1 MIHEEEKSEI
11 LSNFSGEESSFT
23 IDASSSH
30 IFEILRDK
38 QYTNGKESL
47 VRELIANAKDSHVE
61 AGKKDVPIRIWLNQ
75 NYLTIQDFG
84 VGLSPQRIQE
94 VYLCYGKSTK
104 RGTNDQ
110 QGFYGIGAK
119 SFFSYASSASITSIF
134 DSVKREYA
142 AYINETNVGALRLI
156 SEEPTEECNGVSV
169 KIPISSYDLS
179 EFRGYIHKY
188 AQFMNP
194 IPEILGDNVYG
205 ALEAPKV
212 IMEGDGWKMFE
223 KYDANQY
230 NILLDGIPYRYDY
243 YGFGSNVQKVTFIF
257 NIGDLIPS
265 ATREN
270 LTTCEKNNEA
280 LKKAIKKFEAEIAQK
295 TEDALLITEDFTE
308 VIQAIQTSSKYFP
321 SNKKDWKWAG
331 GTIHYPFDENMVK
344 CYHSYGCL
352 RKSRQSVFSGEKLEP
367 KTFVLVPDDFNM
379 WEDVKGYTSR
389 KINYYRR
396 ENNLKNVYLVKSCHN
411 IPTDLVTKLEDI
423 KVKNYSS
430 GAKAAPRPKNSPKT
444 HIYCKQKGRAKRDSF
459 LIDDQSRSDIIYTT
473 KNIGEFMHQYI
484 ALYSINKKIVEI
496 EEKDVKLIKGKPGW
510 FTIQEY
516 IADKLTDHL
525 TKDEIELEYKK
536 EKAHSAYQAYDY
548 LKEYLHEDFNIGFE
562 PSKLT
567 REQSEIVSFLVS
579 NGELGEPEVPDLF
592 KTYPLL
598 KGISKYEVEGVPGL
612 PSYYSTK
619 AHFNDVVKYVQLIN
633 KEQNEQKEEQA
644 NV

>member
-1 MIHEEEKSEI
+1 MIHEEEKSEV
-11 LSNFSGEESSFT
+11 LSNFGGEESSFT
-23 IDASSSH
+23 IDASNSH

-47 VRELIANAKDSHVE
+47 VRELIANAKDSHAE

-84 VGLSPQRIQE
+84 TGMSPDRIDN
-94 VYLCYGKSTK
+94 VYRHYGRSTK

-119 SFFSYASSASITSIF
+119 SFFSYATSASITSIF
-134 DSVKREYA
+134 DGVKREYA
-142 AYINETNVGALRLI
+142 SYINETNVGALRLI
-156 SEEPTEECNGVSV
+156 SEEPTEECNGVSI
-169 KIPISSYDLS
+169 KIPIKSYDLS
-179 EFRGYIHKY
+179 EFRGYVHKY

-223 KYDANQY
+223 KYDAHQY
-230 NILLDGIPYRYDY
+230 NVLLDGIPYWYDY
-243 YGFGSNVQKVTFIF
+243 YGFGSNAQKVTFIF
-257 NIGDLIPS
+257 NTGDLIPS

-270 LTTCEKNNEA
+270 LTTCDKNSDA
-280 LKKAIKKFEAEIAQK
+280 LKKAVQKFESEIAQK
-295 TEDALLITEDFTE
+295 TEDALLVTDNFTD
-308 VIQAIQTSSKYFP
+308 VIQAIQTSSKYFTP
-321 SNKKDWKWAG
+321 DQRDWKWAG
-331 GTIHYPFDENMVK
+331 GTLKYPFKESVAR

-352 RKSRQSVFSGEKLEP
+352 RKSRQSNFSSDKLEP
-367 KTFVLVPDDFNM
+367 NTFILVPDDFDM
-379 WEDVKGYTSR
+379 WEDIKGYTSR
-389 KINYYRR
+389 KINYHRR
-396 ENNLKNVYLVKSCHN
+396 ENNLKNVYLVKSVHN
-411 IPTDLVTKLEDI
+411 IPTELLTKLEDI

-430 GAKAAPRPKNSPKT
+430 GTKAAPRPKNSPKT

-459 LIDDQSRSDIIYTT
+459 LIADQSRSDIIYTT
-473 KNIGEFMHQYI
+473 QDIYTFTNQYV
-484 ALYSINKKIVEI
+484 ALYSINKKIVEVQ
-496 EEKDVKLIKGKPGW
+496 EKDVKLVKGKPGW

-525 TKDEIELEYKK
+525 TKEEIELEYKK

-548 LKEYLHEDFNIGFE
+548 LKEHLHEDFNIAFE
-562 PSKLT
+562 RSKFT
-567 REQSEIVSFLVS
+567 SEQSRIVSFLVS
-579 NGELGEPEVPDLF
+579 NGELDEQEVPDLF

-598 KGISKYEVEGVPGL
+598 KAINKYEVEGIPDHC

-619 AHFNDVVKYVQLIN
+619 AHLKDVVKYIQLIN
-633 KEQNEQKEEQA
+633 KEKKEQA